1 MSDTPVTKKKDN
13 QKLSGN
19 EVYNQRKKKEKTV
32 TGAYTTV
39 WVCNE
44 PTEQVLLSLA
54 KREFKTLSQT
64 PPLPSDS
71 KTKQALIM
79 WILWQNDITRAHQTS
94 ILQVSFSSLLAGRD
108 DTHISLANGQLLP
121 AIPAASFLKWFAGL
135 DSQFSLSPHVNDN
148 LRLAPVPL
156 CQARGGRHGSVVVLS
171 AASCCSLL
179 CWILFWR
186 AKLVVE
192 S

>member
-1 MSDTPVTKKKDN
+1 M
-13 QKLSGN
+13 
-19 EVYNQRKKKEKTV
+19 YNQREKKEKIV
-32 TGAYTTV
+32 TGAHTTV
-39 WVCNE
+39 CGCVMNRPSRFCYHQSNE
-44 PTEQVLLSLA
+44 NSKLFRRLPL
-54 KREFKTLSQT
+54 
-64 PPLPSDS
+64 LPSDS

-108 DTHISLANGQLLP
+108 DTHVSLANGQLLP

-171 AASCCSLL
+171 PASCCSLL